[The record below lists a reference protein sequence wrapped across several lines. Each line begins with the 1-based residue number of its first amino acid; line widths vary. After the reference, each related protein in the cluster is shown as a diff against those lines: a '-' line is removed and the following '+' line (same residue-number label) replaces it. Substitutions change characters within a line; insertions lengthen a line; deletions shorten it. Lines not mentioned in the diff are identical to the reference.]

1 MKGKYFLR
9 MSVLS
14 GAVVL
19 AALLSSC
26 NKDEQ
31 GSAPTVSVEAVS
43 SDASS
48 ITLRISF
55 CQWTAE
61 CRYAGGGTWRGC

>member
-1 MKGKYFLR
+1 MKGKDFLR

-48 ITLRISF
+48 V
-55 CQWTAE
+55 
-61 CRYAGGGTWRGC
+61 